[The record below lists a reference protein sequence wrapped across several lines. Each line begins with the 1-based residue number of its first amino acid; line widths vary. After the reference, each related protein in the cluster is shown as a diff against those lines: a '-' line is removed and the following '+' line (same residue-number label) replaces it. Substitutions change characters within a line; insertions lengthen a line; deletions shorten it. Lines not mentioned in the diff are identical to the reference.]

1 MHLDLALLRT
11 FASVVDTGGFGRAG
25 LRVHR
30 SQSTVSQ
37 QVRKLEE
44 LTGKALLLRDR
55 NGVTLTDDGELLL
68 AYARR
73 LLALHDEAAG
83 ALGGEAPAR
92 VLRVGV
98 VEDFAGTAWMHAL
111 ADFARERPAVRLET
125 VCDLSI
131 HLQRQYA
138 RGQLDLIVAKD
149 VVPPG
154 MLSPMDLPA
163 DCEVVWSEPL
173 RWIAAQGYQPPAA
186 PTTSLP
192 LVLFMPGCVYRQAA
206 IQSLELGS
214 RSWHAVL
221 STQSLHGL
229 QAALRAGMDL
239 SPLNTAAAHLHGG
252 SHARGTDLGT
262 ELVALDENH
271 HGLPPLGH
279 SRYLLRVAK
288 LGAAA
293 DDDLQLLAQRVRQQ
307 VRRWHAQH
315 AEPPA
320 ALAALAA

>member
-1 MHLDLALLRT
+1 MQLDLDLLRT
-11 FASVVDTGGFGRAG
+11 FTSVVDTGGFGSAG

-44 LTGKALLLRDR
+44 LTGKTLLLRDR

-73 LLALHDEAAG
+73 LLALHEEATN
-83 ALGGEAPAR
+83 ALGEQTPTH

-98 VEDFAGTAWMHAL
+98 VEDFAGTAWMHTL
-111 ADFARERPAVRLET
+111 ADFVRQRPAVRLET
-125 VCDLSI
+125 VCDLSM

-154 MLSPMDLPA
+154 MHSPIALPA

-173 RWIAAQGYQPPAA
+173 RWIAAENYPPPEAQTA
-186 PTTSLP
+186 SLP

-206 IQSLELGS
+206 IQSLELGG
-214 RSWHAVL
+214 RAWHAVL

-229 QAALRAGMDL
+229 QAALRAGMGL
-239 SPLNTAAAHLHGG
+239 SPLNAAAAHLHSG
-252 SHARGTDLGT
+252 SPGRGTNLDA
-262 ELVALDENH
+262 ELVVLDENR

-279 SRYLLRVAK
+279 SRYLLRLARP
-288 LGAAA
+288 GTAAE
-293 DDDLQLLAQRVRQQ
+293 DDLQLLAQLVRQQ
-307 VRRWHAQH
+307 VLRWHAQH
-315 AEPPA
+315 SAPTA
-320 ALAALAA
+320 ALAA

>member
-1 MHLDLALLRT
+1 MQLDLDLLRT

-25 LRVHR
+25 MRVHR

-44 LTGKALLLRDR
+44 LTGKQLLLRDR
-55 NGVTLTDDGELLL
+55 NGVMLTDDGELLL

-73 LLALHDEAAG
+73 MLALHDEATS
-83 ALGGEAPAR
+83 ALGGQAPVR

-98 VEDFAGTAWMHAL
+98 VEDFAGTAWMHTL
-111 ADFARERPAVRLET
+111 ADFVRQRPAVRLET
-125 VCDLSI
+125 VCDLSV

-149 VVPPG
+149 VLPPG
-154 MLSPMDLPA
+154 VHSPIDLPG
-163 DCEVVWSEPL
+163 DCELVWSEPL
-173 RWIAAQGYQPPAA
+173 RWFAARGYQPPAA
-186 PTTSLP
+186 HSASLP

-206 IQSLELGS
+206 IQSLELGG
-214 RSWHAVL
+214 RPWHAVL

-229 QAALRAGMDL
+229 QAALRAGMGL

-252 SHARGTDLGT
+252 SHGAGSALGA
-262 ELVALDENH
+262 ELAPLDETR

-279 SRYLLRVAK
+279 SRYLLRMTP
-288 LGAAA
+288 LDTPAA
-293 DDDLQLLAQRVRQQ
+293 DDLRLLAQLVRQQ
-307 VRRWHAQH
+307 VRHWHAQH
-315 AEPPA
+315 TRTAME
-320 ALAALAA
+320 LAA

>member
-1 MHLDLALLRT
+1 MQLDLDLLRT

-25 LRVHR
+25 MRVHR

-44 LTGKALLLRDR
+44 VTGKQLLLRDR
-55 NGVTLTDDGELLL
+55 SGVTLTDDGELLL

-73 LLALHDEAAG
+73 MLALHDEATS
-83 ALGGEAPAR
+83 ALGGQAPAR
-92 VLRVGV
+92 ILRVGV
-98 VEDFAGTAWMHAL
+98 VEDFAGTAWMNTLVA
-111 ADFARERPAVRLET
+111 FVRQRPDVRLET

-149 VVPPG
+149 VVPHG
-154 MLSPMDLPA
+154 VHTATELPP
-163 DCEVVWSEPL
+163 DCEVVWSEAL
-173 RWIAAQGYQPPAA
+173 RWFAAQGYQPPTARSA
-186 PTTSLP
+186 SLP

-206 IQSLELGS
+206 IQSLDLGG
-214 RSWHAVL
+214 RHWHAVL

-229 QAALRAGMDL
+229 QAALRAGMGL

-252 SHARGTDLGT
+252 SHGASSDLGA
-262 ELVALDENH
+262 ELAELDETR

-279 SRYLLRVAK
+279 SRYLLRMTPLDTPAT
-288 LGAAA
+288 
-293 DDDLQLLAQRVRQQ
+293 DDLHLLAQLVRQQ
-307 VRRWHAQH
+307 VRHWHAQH
-315 AEPPA
+315 TSAPTE
-320 ALAALAA
+320 LAA